1 MSNEPQFTLRQ
12 FRYFMAVARCG
23 GFNAAARSLGISQP
37 ALGLQIRN
45 LEDVLGVA
53 LFERSAHGAM
63 TTPAGKA
70 LMEEAEFLFARLKLL
85 QDNISTYR
93 DNSVP
98 KLIVGATTTVA
109 HALLPYLMQS
119 CPQPFTISLYEGGES
134 VALMES
140 VRAGAL
146 DAALCYEAPHPDVKQ
161 LRLFDEDFM
170 LVGLASRIGH
180 LASIPLSR
188 IGDYS
193 LIVGP
198 NDDTKRHTLL
208 QLARSVGATLSIGA
222 EINSIT
228 LKIELLRQGHFIVT
242 PYGRYLQE
250 VESGELAA
258 IPFDPPF
265 TRTMSLMVRKTLAEP
280 AATWL
285 TTLVQNGVDER
296 ISEGRFRWRRPRA
309 AKM

>member
-53 LFERSAHGAM
+53 LFERSAHGAA

-93 DNSVP
+93 DNSAP

-109 HALLPYLMQS
+109 HALLPYLMQN
-119 CPQPFTISLYEGGES
+119 CPQPFTISLHEGGDS

-140 VRAGAL
+140 LRAGML
-146 DAALCYEAPHPDVKQ
+146 DAALCYEVPHPDVRQ
-161 LRLFDEDFM
+161 TPLFDEDFM
-170 LVGLASRIGH
+170 LTGLANRIGH
-180 LASIPLSR
+180 LNAIPLSC

-198 NDDTKRHTLL
+198 NDNTKAHTLL

-222 EINSIT
+222 EINSVT
-228 LKIELLRQGHFIVT
+228 LNVELLRQGYFIVT

-265 TRTMSLMVRKTLAEP
+265 TRTMSLMVRRTLGE
-280 AATWL
+280 AATTWL
-285 TTLVQNGVDER
+285 INLIRNGVDKR
-296 ISEGRFRWRRPRA
+296 ISEGRFRWRRHISARV
-309 AKM
+309 

>member
-1 MSNEPQFTLRQ
+1 MSNDPQFTLRQ

-53 LFERSAHGAM
+53 LFDRSAQGAM

-93 DNSVP
+93 DTSAP

-140 VRAGAL
+140 VRAGTL
-146 DAALCYEAPHPDVKQ
+146 DAALCYEAPHPDVRQ

-180 LASIPLSR
+180 LASIPLAC

-250 VESGELAA
+250 VEAGELAA
-258 IPFDPPF
+258 IPFDPPY
-265 TRTMSLMVRKTLAEP
+265 TRSMSLMVRKTLGE
-280 AATWL
+280 AATTWL
-285 TTLVQNGVDER
+285 TALIQNGVNER
-296 ISEGRFRWRRPRA
+296 ISEGRFRWRHHMSA
-309 AKM
+309 